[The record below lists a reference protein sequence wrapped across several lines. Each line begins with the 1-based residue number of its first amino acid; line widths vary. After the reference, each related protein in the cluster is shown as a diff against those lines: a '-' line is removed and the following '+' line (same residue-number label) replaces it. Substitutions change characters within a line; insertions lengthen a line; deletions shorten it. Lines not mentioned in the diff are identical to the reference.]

1 MVHYQLP
8 EVNEGS
14 NNGGRAISNGFQPEI
29 YSTDDQTVFKK
40 RKRGLTS
47 ENEDNYSNDG
57 SDDEQEVLYLPVYS
71 DSDTEYLNRHKF
83 STLSKRSMDPEKIR
97 NLKSNQKNSKKL
109 MVGCY
114 SIHI

>member
-8 EVNEGS
+8 EEEEGS
-14 NNGGRAISNGFQPEI
+14 NNGGREISSNFQPEM
-29 YSTDDQTVFKK
+29 YSIDDQTVFKK

-57 SDDEQEVLYLPVYS
+57 SNDEQEVLYLPVYS

-83 STLSKRSMDPEKIR
+83 STLSKRSMDPET
-97 NLKSNQKNSKKL
+97 NTESKVESKEFKETYGRL
-109 MVGCY
+109 L
-114 SIHI
+114 